1 MADAVLI
8 SAVMARAL
16 RWIFLLVIAALPGCR
31 LEDHTP
37 RGSRQDQVEIQRI
50 ILTYH
55 RSRPRVDPA
64 GDPSPGELRVVRM
77 DLRQEGDLAAA
88 WVTTR
93 LGGEGGPERGDVL
106 EHFVLRRGEGSWRI
120 VNVAVAS
127 GRTPAGRASR

>member
-1 MADAVLI
+1 MDDMSVSFRPML
-8 SAVMARAL
+8 RAL
-16 RWIFLLVIAALPGCR
+16 RLTLLLALAVLPGCR

-55 RSRPRVDPA
+55 RSRPRTDPA
-64 GDPSPGELRVVRM
+64 GDPSPGDLRVVRM
-77 DLRQEGDLAAA
+77 DLRQEGDLATA

-93 LGGEGGPERGDVL
+93 PAGEDDRERPDVL
-106 EHFVLRRGEGSWRI
+106 EHFVLRRGPASWRI

>member
-1 MADAVLI
+1 MPH
-8 SAVMARAL
+8 AL
-16 RWIFLLVIAALPGCR
+16 RWTLLLALAALSGCR

-77 DLRQEGDLAAA
+77 DLRQEGHCMGHHPPG
-88 WVTTR
+88 R
-93 LGGEGGPERGDVL
+93 RGPEGARRRARALRAASRGGIL
-106 EHFVLRRGEGSWRI
+106 AHRQRRGGLGPHAR
-120 VNVAVAS
+120 
-127 GRTPAGRASR
+127 RSREPLSIP

>member
-1 MADAVLI
+1 MPH
-8 SAVMARAL
+8 AL
-16 RWIFLLVIAALPGCR
+16 RWTLLLALAALPGCR

-77 DLRQEGDLAAA
+77 DLRQEGDLATA

-93 LGGEGGPERGDVL
+93 LGAEDRKERDDVL
-106 EHFVLRRGEGSWRI
+106 EHFVLRRGEGTWRI

>member
-1 MADAVLI
+1 M
-8 SAVMARAL
+8 SRAL
-16 RWIFLLVIAALPGCR
+16 RWTLLLALAGLPGCR

-55 RSRPRVDPA
+55 RSRLRADAA
-64 GDPSPGELRVVRM
+64 GDPAPGDLRVVRM

-93 LGGEGGPERGDVL
+93 MANTTEKERGDVL
-106 EHFVLRRGEGSWRI
+106 EHFVLRRGEGTWRI

-127 GRTPAGRASR
+127 GRAPTGRAGR

>member
-1 MADAVLI
+1 MLPFHRRVLLL
-8 SAVMARAL
+8 AL
-16 RWIFLLVIAALPGCR
+16 LFLPGCR

-55 RSRPRVDPA
+55 RSRLRADAA

-77 DLRQEGDLAAA
+77 DLRQEGDLATA

-93 LGGEGGPERGDVL
+93 PAGKEDRERPDVL
-106 EHFVLRRGEGSWRI
+106 EHFVLRRGERSWRI

>member
-1 MADAVLI
+1 MADAVLS
-8 SAVMARAL
+8 SALMSRAL
-16 RWIFLLVIAALPGCR
+16 RWTLLFALAALPGCR

-55 RSRPRVDPA
+55 RSRPSADPA

-77 DLRQEGDLAAA
+77 DLRQEGDLATA

-93 LGGEGGPERGDVL
+93 RGAEDSRDRDDVL

>member
-1 MADAVLI
+1 MF
-8 SAVMARAL
+8 RAL
-16 RWIFLLVIAALPGCR
+16 RWTLLLALVVLPGCR

-55 RSRPRVDPA
+55 RSRPRADPA
-64 GDPSPGELRVVRM
+64 GDPSPGDLRVVRM
-77 DLRQEGDLAAA
+77 DLRQEGDLATA

-93 LGGEGGPERGDVL
+93 PAGEDDRERPDVL

>member
-1 MADAVLI
+1 MP
-8 SAVMARAL
+8 RAL
-16 RWIFLLVIAALPGCR
+16 RCILLLALAALPGCR

-77 DLRQEGDLAAA
+77 DLRQEGDLATA

-93 LGGEGGPERGDVL
+93 LGAEDRKERDDVL

>member
-1 MADAVLI
+1 
-8 SAVMARAL
+8 
-16 RWIFLLVIAALPGCR
+16 LPGCR

-77 DLRQEGDLAAA
+77 DLRQEGDLATA

-93 LGGEGGPERGDVL
+93 LGAEDRKERDDVL
-106 EHFVLRRGEGSWRI
+106 EHFVLRRGEGTWRI

-127 GRTPAGRASR
+127 GRTRAGRASR

>member
-1 MADAVLI
+1 MRCTLLL
-8 SAVMARAL
+8 AL
-16 RWIFLLVIAALPGCR
+16 ALLPGCR

-37 RGSRQDQVEIQRI
+37 RGSRQDQVEIQRL

-55 RSRPRVDPA
+55 RGRQRVDPA
-64 GDPSPGELRVVRM
+64 GDPAPGELRVVRM
-77 DLRQEGDLAAA
+77 DLRQEGDLATA

-93 LGGEGGPERGDVL
+93 PAGNEDRDQPDIL

>member
-1 MADAVLI
+1 M
-8 SAVMARAL
+8 SRAL
-16 RWIFLLVIAALPGCR
+16 RWTLLLALAALPGCR

-55 RSRPRVDPA
+55 RSLPRADPA

-77 DLRQEGDLAAA
+77 DLRQEGDLATA

-93 LGGEGGPERGDVL
+93 RGSDTRKDRDDVL

>member
-1 MADAVLI
+1 MPH
-8 SAVMARAL
+8 AL
-16 RWIFLLVIAALPGCR
+16 RWTLLLALAALSGCR

-77 DLRQEGDLAAA
+77 DLRQEGDLATA

-93 LGGEGGPERGDVL
+93 LGSEDRKERDDVL

>member
-1 MADAVLI
+1 MPH
-8 SAVMARAL
+8 AL
-16 RWIFLLVIAALPGCR
+16 RWTLLLALAALSGCR

-77 DLRQEGDLAAA
+77 DLRQEGDLATA

-93 LGGEGGPERGDVL
+93 LGAEDRKERDDVL

>member
-1 MADAVLI
+1 MSRAIRWALLI
-8 SAVMARAL
+8 AL
-16 RWIFLLVIAALPGCR
+16 AALPGCR

-55 RSRPRVDPA
+55 RSRPRADPA

-77 DLRQEGDLAAA
+77 DLRQEGDLATA

-93 LGGEGGPERGDVL
+93 RGGENRKERDDVL

>member
-1 MADAVLI
+1 MVDRVV
-8 SAVMARAL
+8 SFGPMSRAL
-16 RWIFLLVIAALPGCR
+16 RWTLLLALAALPACR
-31 LEDHTP
+31 IEDHTP

-55 RSRPRVDPA
+55 RGRLRADPS

-77 DLRQEGDLAAA
+77 DLRQEGDLATA

-93 LGGEGGPERGDVL
+93 PVDADENRPDVL
-106 EHFVLRRGEGSWRI
+106 EHFVLRRGEGTWRI

-127 GRTPAGRASR
+127 GRTPAGRTSR

>member
-1 MADAVLI
+1 M
-8 SAVMARAL
+8 SRAL
-16 RWIFLLVIAALPGCR
+16 RWTLLLALAALPGCR

-37 RGSRQDQVEIQRI
+37 RGSRQDQVEIQRL

-55 RSRPRVDPA
+55 RSRPRADPA

-77 DLRQEGDLAAA
+77 DLRQEGDLATA

-93 LGGEGGPERGDVL
+93 RGSDERKEREDVL

>member
-1 MADAVLI
+1 MDDRVVSFAPM
-8 SAVMARAL
+8 SRAL
-16 RWIFLLVIAALPGCR
+16 RWSLLLALAVTPGCR

-55 RSRPRVDPA
+55 RSRPRTDPA

-77 DLRQEGDLAAA
+77 DLRQEGDLATA

-93 LGGEGGPERGDVL
+93 PVDTDDRDRPDVL
-106 EHFVLRRGEGSWRI
+106 EHFVLRRGEGTWRI